1 MEPTMKAQ
9 RKKWVQ
15 SLASLARELKVQ
27 AVRDD
32 AKRQAVTA
40 MVERLRKSKAAK
52 KSTKL
57 HEVEEL
63 FKKYL
68 ASFDAPKC
76 APAAA
81 APTEPARQFR
91 LRGTRKDAV

>member
-27 AVRDD
+27 AVRDE

-40 MVERLRKSKAAK
+40 MVERLRKSKAGNMFAIVRR
-52 KSTKL
+52 SCR
-57 HEVEEL
+57 H
-63 FKKYL
+63 
-68 ASFDAPKC
+68 S
-76 APAAA
+76 
-81 APTEPARQFR
+81 
-91 LRGTRKDAV
+91 GTDLPLE